1 MTFSEAC
8 NVLRVDEGNNDQLIH
23 ALLTALPDYIETTTG
38 LAAEYQSAEPLVDV
52 VSGFILTQWY
62 YADHADDQAL
72 TRTINSLLKAIS
84 IRARAYDIPDTGSG
98 ESVLTVQQ

>member
-8 NVLRVDEGNNDQLIH
+8 NVLRVDEGNNDQLIY
-23 ALLTALPDYIETTTG
+23 ALLKALPNYIETTTG
-38 LAAEYQSAEPLVDV
+38 LAVENQGNEPLVDV
-52 VSGFILTQWY
+52 VGGFILTQWY

-84 IRARAYDIPDTGSG
+84 VRARSHEA
-98 ESVLTVQQ
+98 